1 MERGIM
7 VSKIELHIDALIVIV
22 LLFVAAVG
30 FIAFQRHQ
38 YALLAQENSDR
49 QMQQLK
55 LEFEVAR
62 LEALLKR
69 ATNPAVTA
77 GPRKDDPADRR

>member
-1 MERGIM
+1 MAVR
-7 VSKIELHIDALIVIV
+7 KFELHLDALIVIV

-38 YALLAQENSDR
+38 YSLLAQENSDR
-49 QMQQLK
+49 QLAQVK
-55 LEFEVAR
+55 LEFEIAR

-69 ATNPAVTA
+69 AEGAKPK
-77 GPRKDDPADRR
+77 PQ